1 MTLHEAIGVHRCDID
16 TKTGER
22 LTHSDIYG
30 RAIDLLGGLDAVA
43 QYIPFPMDVIRRALK
58 TDPHLNNTS
67 MRRWDEAAGFQCG
80 VFGNR
85 HRGQAECR
93 PTGDGLWNLY
103 RQHGITGASCAEGVC
118 ILKEAARRLV
128 AREGGASG

>member
-1 MTLHEAIGVHRCDID
+1 MTLYEAIGVHKVDID
-16 TKTGER
+16 VKTGEK
-22 LTHSDIYG
+22 LSHSEIYG
-30 RAIDLLGGLDAVA
+30 RMIEFLGGLDEVA
-43 QYIPFPMDVIRRALK
+43 RFIPFPLETIRKKLK
-58 TDPHLNNTS
+58 DDPHLNNTS